1 MCKVQT
7 LPSFLPF
14 QFPTMAA
21 ASDPFFLLS
30 NHYSFISSSLSKH
43 PFKPATSLPF
53 FSDSKTTQLISFS
66 SLHPHSP
73 TTHSSSNP
81 IPAIRRLCLDGDLDQ
96 ALRLLPSS
104 EQFPLDED
112 TYISL
117 LRLCEWK
124 RALPQGSRLYSHISS
139 SDILLSVALGNALLS
154 MFVRF
159 GNLLE
164 AWSVFGKMIE
174 RDVFSWNVMVGG
186 HAKSG
191 FFDEALDLYQR
202 MIWSGMWPD
211 VYTFP
216 CVLRTCGGVP
226 DLVRGREV
234 HAHVFRFGSAS
245 EVDVLNALITMY
257 AKCGQLVD
265 ARKVFDTMP
274 RRDCISWNAMIA
286 GFFENE
292 KFYDGLE
299 LFLMMRNHSVE
310 PDLMTVTSV
319 ISASGWLCDVS
330 LGKEIHGYAVKG
342 GFSVDVSVQNSLI
355 QMYASFGNL
364 HQAQKIFL
372 RMESKDVVSWT
383 AMISGHEKNGLPE
396 KSLEIFDQMKRADVS
411 PDEVTLASVLSA
423 CATLGRVDVGV
434 EVHELAKKKRLMP
447 YTVIGNSLLDMY
459 SKAKCVDKAM
469 EVFRGMREK
478 NVISW
483 SSIISGFRINRR
495 SFEAL
500 NYFRH
505 MQAFVE
511 PNSVTLIS
519 TLSACAAVGA
529 LVWGKE
535 IHAQALRRAMGTEGF
550 VPNAI
555 LDLYVKCGRMDYAW
569 MQFNSLEEKDVV
581 SWNIMMT
588 GYAVRGHGDL
598 AVDLFK
604 RMEEKG
610 VLPDEVTFIA
620 LLCACS
626 RSGMVN
632 QGWEYFDNMHKK
644 YSITPSLRHYAC
656 MVDLLGRAG
665 WLEEA
670 QQFIKEMPIEPDAA
684 IWGALLNGC
693 RIHRQVDLGE
703 LAANYLFELDAQSV
717 GYYVLLCN
725 LYADSDRWDQVARVR
740 KEMRERG
747 LTIDPGCSW
756 VEVKGMVH
764 AFLSGDE
771 SHPQSK
777 EINGALNG
785 LYERI
790 KSAGFDLPE
799 NDIVDEAEA
808 SKAEIFCGHSE
819 RLAIAFGLIS
829 TAPGTAI
836 WVTKNLYMC
845 QGCHA
850 LVKSISKIV
859 RREITVRDTEQF
871 HHFKDGKCSCG
882 DEGYWKRCVGL
893 KQEHGV

>member
-1 MCKVQT
+1 M
-7 LPSFLPF
+7 
-14 QFPTMAA
+14 A
-21 ASDPFFLLS
+21 ASDHPLLHGHPS
-30 NHYSFISSSLSKH
+30 IPSLPSRHPVKH
-43 PFKPATSLPF
+43 TTSLAFVSIP
-53 FSDSKTTQLISFS
+53 KPTQLSS

-73 TTHSSSNP
+73 TSSSP
-81 IPAIRRLCLDGDLDQ
+81 IPAIRRLCLHGDMDQ
-96 ALRLLPSS
+96 ALDFLPSS
-104 EQFPLDED
+104 HESNLDED

-124 RALPQGSRLYSHISS
+124 RAVPQGSRVYSHISS
-139 SDILLSVALGNALLS
+139 SNVLLSVALGNALLS

-159 GNLLE
+159 GNLLD
-164 AWSVFGKMIE
+164 AWSVFGKMID
-174 RDVFSWNVMVGG
+174 RDVFSWNIMVGG

-202 MIWSGMWPD
+202 MIWAGVWPD

-245 EVDVLNALITMY
+245 EIDVLNALITMY
-257 AKCGQLVD
+257 SKCSRFHD
-265 ARKVFDTMP
+265 ARNVFDTMP

-286 GFFENE
+286 GYFEND
-292 KFYDGLE
+292 KFCDGLE
-299 LFLMMRNHSVE
+299 LFLTMRDHSVE
-310 PDLMTVTSV
+310 PDLMTMTSV
-319 ISASGWLCDVS
+319 ISASGWLCNVS
-330 LGKEIHGYAVKG
+330 FGEEIHGYVVKG
-342 GFSVDVSVQNSLI
+342 GFVLDVSVQNSLI
-355 QMYASFGNL
+355 QMYTSFGNL
-364 HQAQKIFL
+364 QQAEKIFS

-396 KSLEIFDQMKRADVS
+396 KSLEIFDQMIMADVS

-423 CATLGRVDVGV
+423 CATLGRVDVGI

-447 YTVIGNSLLDMY
+447 YTIVGNSLLDMY
-459 SKAKCVDKAM
+459 SKARCLDKAM

-483 SSIISGFRINRR
+483 SSIISGFRINHK

-500 NYFRH
+500 SCFRR
-505 MQAFVE
+505 MQSYVE

-529 LVWGKE
+529 LMCGKE
-535 IHAQALRRAMGTEGF
+535 IHAQALRRGLGSEGF
-550 VPNAI
+550 VPNAV

-569 MQFNSLEEKDVV
+569 MQFNSLKEKDVV
-581 SWNIMMT
+581 SWNIMLT
-588 GYAVRGHGDL
+588 GCAVSRHGDL
-598 AVDLFK
+598 AIDLFK
-604 RMEEKG
+604 QMEEEG
-610 VLPDEVTFIA
+610 VWPNEVTFIA

-632 QGWEYFDNMHKK
+632 QGREYFNNMNQN
-644 YSITPSLRHYAC
+644 YSVMPNLRHYAC

-670 QQFIKEMPIEPDAA
+670 HQFIKEMPIEPDAA

-703 LAANYLFELDAQSV
+703 LAASSLFELDAQSV
-717 GYYVLLCN
+717 GYYMLLCN
-725 LYADSDRWDQVARVR
+725 LYADNDRWDQVARVR
-740 KEMRERG
+740 KVMRERG

-777 EINGALNG
+777 EINGVLNG
-785 LYERI
+785 LYERM
-790 KSAGFDLPE
+790 KSAGFNLPE
-799 NDIVDEAEA
+799 NNMLDEVEA

-819 RLAIAFGLIS
+819 RLALAFALIN

-850 LVKSISKIV
+850 VVKSISKIV

-882 DEGYWKRCVGL
+882 DEGYRMRNLGL
-893 KQEHGV
+893 NQYGE